1 MSVTRLLRKL
11 ARLSVR
17 RRRLLPGALAA
28 LTLATLALKLM
39 PFARLASWLGAPGQE
54 TPPQM
59 PDQHA
64 ALARDIGWAVR
75 AAAGRMPWKA
85 ECLVQALA
93 ATLLARFRRLPS
105 TLYLGVAY
113 SDAGQLQA
121 HAWLRCGPLIITGNA
136 GHERFKSVASFAQH
150 RS

>member
-1 MSVTRLLRKL
+1 MAIALLLRKL
-11 ARLSVR
+11 ARLSRR
-17 RRRLLPGALAA
+17 RRRLLTGALAA
-28 LTLATLALKLM
+28 LTLSTLALKLI
-39 PFARLASWLGAPGQE
+39 PFSRLARWLGTSGQE

-59 PDQHA
+59 PNQHE

-75 AAAGRMPWKA
+75 AVAGRMPWKA

-113 SDAGQLQA
+113 SNVGQLQA
-121 HAWLRCGPLIITGNA
+121 HAWLRCGSHIVTGNA
-136 GHERFKSVASFAQH
+136 GHERFKAVATFARTQP
-150 RS
+150 